1 MIQFMY
7 KLLIYVGHLSPV
19 ISIVAPRSKYCGNL
33 HYLLLYVCTSVETF
47 LEVRFTC
54 DLRVEARIILC

>member
-33 HYLLLYVCTSVETF
+33 HYLLQYYRFFSIRVYKCRNLFGS
-47 LEVRFTC
+47 EVHM
-54 DLRVEARIILC
+54 